1 MDSNT
6 IIQYLIKQYYYNP
19 GNAAN
24 TVMKDF
30 WVSTVQSTIKHI
42 ALHPYDH
49 PELTYL
55 SQGDVSGNLEW
66 QMDDYV
72 SIADHLRELSLL
84 TKLIRL
90 ALQAETF
97 CWEVF
102 SSTNQKLPNSESTS
116 QIHAITSTIRPGL
129 ASDHY
134 VS

>member
-1 MDSNT
+1 
-6 IIQYLIKQYYYNP
+6 
-19 GNAAN
+19 
-24 TVMKDF
+24 MKDF
-30 WVSTVQSTIKHI
+30 WVSTVESTIQHI

-72 SIADHLRELSLL
+72 SMNHYVRKLSLL

-90 ALQAETF
+90 ALQAETC

-102 SSTNQKLPNSESTS
+102 SSTNQKSPNSELTS
-116 QIHAITSTIRPGL
+116 RIHAITSTIRPGL
-129 ASDHY
+129 ASDHC